1 MGLLYALRFLT
12 IIPVPYKQGENMA
25 KVGGSAAFFPVVG
38 LLIGTLLFG
47 AERLFNLLF
56 IPEVNAALICLL
68 WIVISGGLH
77 LDGLAD
83 LADGL
88 GGGRTKEEKLSIM
101 KDSRSGAFGV
111 LALVILVLLKWS
123 LIIQMMTEGN
133 QFYLILIPMSARWI
147 TMNFIVMFPSA
158 RKEGMGSFFKKHMGV
173 WKSVIAGIF
182 TLTTVFILGG
192 LPAILICLTTLL
204 LLGIAALIISRILG
218 GLTGDAYGSLIET
231 GEVLMMLLIPVAMRV
246 LDL

>member
-12 IIPVPYKQGENMA
+12 IIPIPYKQNEDMA
-25 KVGGSAAFFPVVG
+25 KVGGAAAFFPVAG
-38 LLIGTLLFG
+38 LLIGTVLFG

-123 LIIQMMTEGN
+123 LIIQMLTDGN
-133 QFYLILIPMSARWI
+133 QLYLIVIPMNARWI
-147 TMNFIVMFPSA
+147 TMNFILIFPSA
-158 RKEGMGSFFKKHMGV
+158 RKEGMGSFFKKHIGIREPVFAGV
-173 WKSVIAGIF
+173 F
-182 TLTTVFILGG
+182 TLAAAFILGG
-192 LPAILICLTTLL
+192 LPGIAICLTALL
-204 LLGIAALIISRILG
+204 FLGITALIISRILG

-231 GEVLMMLLIPVAMRV
+231 GEVLMMLLLPVT
-246 LDL
+246 LHLFGL

>member
-25 KVGGSAAFFPVVG
+25 KVGGSAAFFPVAG

-173 WKSVIAGIF
+173 WKPVIAGIF
-182 TLTTVFILGG
+182 TLTIVFILGG

-231 GEVLMMLLIPVAMRV
+231 GEVLMMLLIPVALRV